1 VSDDPV
7 ETVRQALGGSE
18 AWVVGGTVRDEL
30 LERPIRDVDLAV
42 PGDPEPVARAVA
54 KAVSGPVFPL
64 SEAFG
69 AWRAIDRRRGF
80 VCDVSPLQG
89 ATIEEDLS
97 RRDFTVNAMA
107 VPLAGGELIDPH
119 GGRRDLD
126 DRLLRVVS
134 ERAYEHDPLRPLR
147 LARLSAELGLR
158 PEPATEELTRKA
170 APRVADASPERVY
183 AELRRLMVSDG
194 VLAGLELA
202 DRTGVLGAVLPEVA
216 ELHGVEQSHF
226 HHLDVYEHTME
237 VLAQAI
243 ELEGSLDELFGHM
256 APRLRAVLDE
266 PLADELTRLEAIRF
280 GALLHDIGKPHT
292 RGVLENGR
300 VTFIGHDS
308 LGQEM
313 VLALCKR
320 LRTSER
326 LAGFVAGL
334 TKHHL
339 VLGFLVRE
347 RPLPPRTVYH
357 YLRHTSPVEVE
368 VTLLSCADRLATR
381 GKNAEAAIAAHL
393 ELARELMAAALDWR
407 ASGPPRPP
415 IRGDELAR
423 ELGIEPGPELGVLLG
438 ELSEAVFAG
447 EATTREEA
455 VAVARR
461 LRDNREQR

>member
-1 VSDDPV
+1 
-7 ETVRQALGGSE
+7 
-18 AWVVGGTVRDEL
+18 VVGGTVRDEL
-30 LERPIRDVDLAV
+30 LQRPIRDVDLAV

-54 KAVSGPVFPL
+54 EAVSGPVFAL

-69 AWRAIDRRRGF
+69 AWRAIDRRRGY

-97 RRDFTVNAMA
+97 QRDFTVNAMA
-107 VPLAGGELIDPH
+107 VPLAGGDLIDPH
-119 GGRRDLD
+119 GGRPDLD
-126 DRLLRVVS
+126 HRVLRVVS
-134 ERAYEHDPLRPLR
+134 ERAYEEDPLRPLR

-158 PEPATEELTRKA
+158 AEPATEDLTRKA
-170 APRVADASPERVY
+170 AARVAEASPERIY

-237 VLAQAI
+237 VLAQAT
-243 ELEGSLDELFGHM
+243 ELEGRLDELFGHL

-266 PLADELTRLEAIRF
+266 PLGDELTRREAIRF
-280 GALLHDIGKPHT
+280 AALLHDIGKPRT

-308 LGQEM
+308 VGQEM
-313 VLALCKR
+313 VLDLCSR

-326 LAGFVAGL
+326 FARFVAGL

-339 VLGFLVRE
+339 VLGFLVHE

-381 GKNAEAAIAAHL
+381 GKNADAAIAAHL

-407 ASGPPRPP
+407 AFGPPSPP

-423 ELGIEPGPELGVLLG
+423 ELGIEQGPELGVLLG
-438 ELSEAVFAG
+438 ELAAAVFAG
-447 EATTREEA
+447 EATTREQA
-455 VAVARR
+455 VEVARR
-461 LRDNREQR
+461 LRDNREQ